1 MCLSI
6 VQTVTQVLLWLSEQV
21 FRSNMATSP
30 ADHINDTHYPAYSVN
45 TVAGIFRV
53 KIDIVVKDGC
63 DNDAGVGK
71 ADFAITVTFPDTTA
85 VEQICNDEEY
95 IYENGAMVFAPFDG
109 ERSCTMDF
117 IDGMN
122 RQFASMG
129 AASDV
134 VKAPIELKFNAGSN
148 FLTFDAV
155 AGASV
160 RIPAVAMVPR
170 VRLP

>member
-1 MCLSI
+1 MRSAFFVVAASI
-6 VQTVTQVLLWLSEQV
+6 FGDSIL
-21 FRSNMATSP
+21 AASP

-45 TVAGIFRV
+45 TEAGTFRV
-53 KIDIVVKDGC
+53 KVDIVVKEGC

-95 IYENGAMVFAPFDG
+95 LFENGSMVFAPFDG
-109 ERSCTMDF
+109 EPSCTMDF
-117 IDGMN
+117 VDGMN

-129 AASDV
+129 VTGNV

-148 FLTFDAV
+148 FLIFDAV
-155 AGASV
+155 AAASV

-170 VRLP
+170 VRLL